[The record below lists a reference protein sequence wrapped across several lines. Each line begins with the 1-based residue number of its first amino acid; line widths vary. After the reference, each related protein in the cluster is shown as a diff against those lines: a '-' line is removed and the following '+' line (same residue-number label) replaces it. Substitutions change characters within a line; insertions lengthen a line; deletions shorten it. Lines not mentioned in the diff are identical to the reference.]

1 MCLAP
6 AAVQAAAV
14 EIASIR
20 AEADP
25 SDGFLASWQP
35 AVVWEPHP
43 QACKPEQ
50 LEAFK
55 ASLAHVD
62 VCSPNHEEAA
72 GSSFH
77 PSARALLASLISPCC
92 RLAALFSLPTPRFTD
107 EYEQLA
113 HQILS
118 CPLLPTSS
126 SIVLRCGVLGSLVGV
141 HPSRAEADYLR
152 WVPAFWNAD
161 EQDEV
166 RDVTGAGN
174 SFLGGLIAGLS
185 LNKGDIYEGL
195 WFATVERSA
204 EIRATDVPATRTEA
218 ALYASVSAS
227 FVCQQFG
234 LPLITRT
241 EGRVLWNGEDPH
253 ERLRALRERL
263 DR

>member
-1 MCLAP
+1 M
-6 AAVQAAAV
+6 
-14 EIASIR
+14 
-20 AEADP
+20 
-25 SDGFLASWQP
+25 
-35 AVVWEPHP
+35 
-43 QACKPEQ
+43 
-50 LEAFK
+50 
-55 ASLAHVD
+55 
-62 VCSPNHEEAA
+62 
-72 GSSFH
+72 
-77 PSARALLASLISPCC
+77 
-92 RLAALFSLPTPRFTD
+92 
-107 EYEQLA
+107 
-113 HQILS
+113 
-118 CPLLPTSS
+118 
-126 SIVLRCGVLGSLVGV
+126 
-141 HPSRAEADYLR
+141 
-152 WVPAFWNAD
+152 PAFWNAD

-185 LNKGDIYEGL
+185 LNKGDNYEGL